1 MTEEGQDLTV
11 DTSSETNK
19 QQVVN
24 LSHNYMGTQQYIVNI
39 VTTT

>member
-24 LSHNYMGTQQYIVNI
+24 LSQNYMGTQQYIVNI
-39 VTTT
+39 VRTT